1 MDGEKDEPY
10 PHDFIQAQ
18 VAMSIRKGKND
29 WNNLSTLGR
38 QLVSLSVDSE
48 IIVWASCELRIY

>member
-1 MDGEKDEPY
+1 
-10 PHDFIQAQ
+10 
-18 VAMSIRKGKND
+18 MSIRKGKND